1 MEHIPVLLRPAVDLL
16 KVRPGGVYVDCTL
29 GLGGHSSAILQ
40 RLEGRGRLVALDRD
54 PEALKL
60 ARSRLAESYSNF
72 TLHRT
77 NFGRLDDVLKAE
89 SLTSIDGCLADLGC
103 SSLQLDSP
111 NRGFSFRHRG
121 PLDMRM
127 DQAGET
133 TAAQLINHLSADRL
147 AEIFRKYGQ
156 EPQARLIAGAIV
168 GRRQSTPLETTQQL
182 VALVEEIK
190 PRRKRRRHPAT
201 LVFQA
206 LRIAINNELEELE
219 NLLRNALEA
228 LKPGGRLVVIAFHSL
243 EDRLTK
249 RSFRLAAGRCLCFK
263 PADLCQ
269 CPRRRRVEILT
280 PSPITTSAEEQALN
294 PRCRSARLRAVGKR
308 LRN

>member
-29 GLGGHSSAILQ
+29 GLGGHSSAILR
-40 RLEGRGRLVALDRD
+40 RLQGRGRLLALDRD
-54 PEALKL
+54 LEALQL
-60 ARSRLAESYSNF
+60 AGSRLTGNYPNL
-72 TLHRT
+72 TLRHT
-77 NFGRLDDVLKAE
+77 NFGRLDEVLKSE

-111 NRGFSFRHRG
+111 NRGFSFRGYG

-133 TAAQLINHLSADRL
+133 TAAQLVNRLSVDRL
-147 AEIFRKYGQ
+147 AEIFRKYGE
-156 EPQARLIAGAIV
+156 EPQARLIAEAIV
-168 GRRQSTPLETTQQL
+168 DQRRTVPLKTAQQL
-182 VALVEEIK
+182 VALVEK
-190 PRRKRRRHPAT
+190 VKRRPKRRRHCAT

-206 LRIAINNELEELE
+206 LRIAVNNELEELE
-219 NLLRNALEA
+219 NLLRNALQA

-249 RSFRLAAGRCLCFK
+249 RSFQLAAGRCLCFR

-269 CPRRRRVEILT
+269 CPRRRRAKILT
-280 PSPITTSAEEQALN
+280 SSPIRPSAEEQALN
-294 PRCRSARLRAVGKR
+294 PRCRSARLRAVSKR
-308 LRN
+308 FKD